1 MPGLPV
7 RGEVLAVVSPLE
19 TLVEQNYNAV
29 IGVTANH
36 SPGALLYPCQAG
48 NPMGSYF
55 LIVLLPK
62 PLLISYSRN
71 AF

>member
-48 NPMGSYF
+48 KAIGK
-55 LIVLLPK
+55 VK
-62 PLLISYSRN
+62 TV
-71 AF
+71 